1 MRYTHIHVLTAT
13 TQTVK
18 QTYIISYRKT
28 VGKYTKIQRKN
39 KTKEKKLEEK
49 KAKVVFDFP
58 FGFIFFFLKFLAQES
73 PFSSVQINTYPY
85 ICNMYVYMY
94 LCRQTFIETEFH
106 MCIKICVDYLLLFLH
121 SIIFLLHVCVPHFL
135 WVVNNT
141 CYSRCWFVFFFCYP
155 YPHHHPT
162 YNQDICVVCNFLTHH
177 VLSRVFHI
185 CKSSIK

>member
-1 MRYTHIHVLTAT
+1 M
-13 TQTVK
+13 
-18 QTYIISYRKT
+18 
-28 VGKYTKIQRKN
+28 
-39 KTKEKKLEEK
+39 KKK
-49 KAKVVFDFP
+49 RP
-58 FGFIFFFLKFLAQES
+58 RSSSIFLLASVFFLKFLAQES

-141 CYSRCWFVFFFCYP
+141 CYSRCWFVFFSVTHTLITIP
-155 YPHHHPT
+155 LIIRT
-162 YNQDICVVCNFLTHH
+162 Y
-177 VLSRVFHI
+177 VLSAIFSPI
-185 CKSSIK
+185 MC